1 MVKNIVLVLFLS
13 LSSLSLL
20 SMTTQVADARF
31 GSGSSFGSRGSR
43 SVAPRSSSNA
53 YSSGAS
59 RPYNTAPSQPSA
71 PAPMNPMPGYGS
83 PMGGGGGFMRGMMGG
98 MAGGFLGS
106 MLFRSMGYGGQMGGG
121 GGGGIGLFE
130 ILLIGG
136 LLFFGIRFVMA
147 RAAMSGG
154 GPGAG
159 PGMGYGSQP
168 QDSNSFGG
176 GRPDL
181 RVVQS
186 EPQQGYDHGVMDEDT
201 VANSIRRYDGAFDMA
216 RFKDSR
222 VDDFFRIQAA
232 WAQRDLTLIR
242 PLVTTEI
249 ASSLESEL
257 TGLKAS
263 GHINH
268 IENVA
273 VRQTQ
278 IMEAWQ
284 EQGKEYVTLRFY
296 ANLLDYTVDEKT
308 GAVVE
313 GDKNQPKKFEEYWT
327 YLREVGRPDSPWL
340 LTAIEQ
346 QS

>member
-1 MVKNIVLVLFLS
+1 
-13 LSSLSLL
+13 
-20 SMTTQVADARF
+20 
-31 GSGSSFGSRGSR
+31 
-43 SVAPRSSSNA
+43 
-53 YSSGAS
+53 
-59 RPYNTAPSQPSA
+59 
-71 PAPMNPMPGYGS
+71 
-83 PMGGGGGFMRGMMGG
+83 MGGGGGFMRGMMGG